1 LNRKIQIRRSKQG
14 RGGAHRGK
22 LAGEVLRYWILHVG
36 VLPVVFSGDGVLDD
50 LQKITAN
57 SKA

>member
-22 LAGEVLRYWILHVG
+22 LVGEVLRYWI
-36 VLPVVFSGDGVLDD
+36 FTSRCFRWSSAAMEYLDD
-50 LQKITAN
+50 VREIAAI
-57 SKA
+57 SKT